1 MPLQPRPIPLQRQT
15 RPPPELP
22 DNLSINDNYDPI
34 VAIQQTAF
42 GPLGTIGTPDSDCYG
57 LWPYPF
63 TECEDLLKILEKDN
77 RISAYYE
84 LLFQNVTGQNLSLP
98 FVEGIVRS
106 ILAQASDMHT
116 DGDRFITSVIGHISS
131 NAYWETPEGE
141 KIGPADP
148 RYSDFSID
156 RAGWFYNGEP
166 PTATEALLYNAY
178 REAMRLFNEAIS
190 PIIPFDITGQAYLG
204 SCFGIHGSP
213 FTIQINSTPIPLKWP
228 TAVAEY
234 GPDAVRR
241 SEFRGEYYPNSQ
253 APDRTPLVIEQ
264 ATFFNMCLQAKE
276 CIKEYYQQYPDSYES
291 DVAALTPEQLQILGQ
306 TYTSDFDVTNV
317 VATLNQSLVKID
329 EAINVAL
336 SPSYYTGITG
346 VTNPVDFGIMHNEA
360 LYRVAVS
367 LLAFKNTITLI
378 IESFVG
384 QAITVEVEEY
394 NDYVDGLLTQQEE
407 EYERRLEEEA
417 ERRLAKEIAEAERF
431 KVCKLPQATIP
442 NPCADIRPLD
452 AKSFIEDWTSRTNKE
467 TFYDTNLKKYFI
479 VYDIVSLDLKDLQT
493 NAESYMFAAY
503 TILDE
508 KYKLEG
514 VDLTLQSDVI
524 NQNIRKFMRLEDL
537 FLEPRAYKPSKI
549 LFSLDLIEMDKAKD
563 GTTTSST
570 KPRIGAFD
578 PPEGEFIKYYSFTIQ
593 EFFESLEAFEGIL
606 KKYVFDYTLWKLTF
620 GNESLAVQNLAV
632 SVSSVFNKLKI
643 GILKQD
649 SKNFQNFRP
658 IFTKLLS
665 KNGVSVKSNTRTAN
679 IGDYTVDD
687 RIILTFTFT
696 PAAGSPVPETAAG
709 SNIVSNTPPNISTS
723 TPTKSSGSGLAK
735 GIAGG
740 TNIRLFR
747 IQVKS
752 SSRPP
757 VDLIWKS
764 DDPFS
769 SELDGINNLE
779 PFKQETAMNY
789 LMNLDTIL
797 NYLLPN
803 KNDRV

>member
-1 MPLQPRPIPLQRQT
+1 MPLQPRPIQLVRQT

-42 GPLGTIGTPDSDCYG
+42 GPLGTIGSPASDCYG

-77 RISAYYE
+77 RISAYYN
-84 LLFQNVTGQNLSLP
+84 LLFQNVTSQNISLS

-106 ILAQASDMHT
+106 ILGQAADMHT

-131 NAYWETPEGE
+131 NAYWQTPEGE
-141 KIGPADP
+141 KIGPTDS

-156 RAGWFYNGEP
+156 RTGWFYNGEP

-190 PIIPFDITGQAYLG
+190 PIIPFDISGQSYLG
-204 SCFGIHGSP
+204 DCVAINGLP
-213 FTIQINSTPIPLKWP
+213 FTYEYTDTQNTYGIPWVQ
-228 TAVAEY
+228 AVRTL

-241 SEFRGEYYPNSQ
+241 NEFGGNYYDGNPNILE
-253 APDRTPLVIEQ
+253 D
-264 ATFFNMCLQAKE
+264 ATFFNMCLRAKE
-276 CIKEYYQQYPDSYES
+276 CIKDYSGGFRDSYES
-291 DVAALTPEQLQILGQ
+291 DVAALTPEQLEILGI
-306 TYTSDFDVTNV
+306 TYTSNYDLSNV
-317 VATLNQSLVKID
+317 ILKLNQSKAKID
-329 EAINVAL
+329 EALAVAL
-336 SPSYYTGITG
+336 NTRYYTGISG
-346 VTNPVDFGIMHNEA
+346 ITNPADFGIMHNEA
-360 LYRVAVS
+360 LYRVAIS
-367 LLAFKNTITLI
+367 LLAFKNTVTI
-378 IESFVG
+378 ILESFVG
-384 QAITVEVEEY
+384 NEVTSEVQEY
-394 NDYVDGLLTQQEE
+394 NDYVDELLAQQEE
-407 EYERRLEEEA
+407 EYEKRIEEEA

-431 KVCKLPQATIP
+431 KVCTLPPVIVT
-442 NPCADIRPLD
+442 NLCADTRPLD
-452 AKSFIEDWTSRTNKE
+452 AKSFVEDWTSRTNKE

-479 VYDIVSLDLKDLQT
+479 VYDIVTINLKDLQT
-493 NAESYMFAAY
+493 NAESYMLAAY
-503 TILDE
+503 SILDE

-514 VDLTLQSDVI
+514 VDLTLQSDVVE
-524 NQNIRKFMRLEDL
+524 QNIKKFMQLEDI

-549 LFSLDLIEMDKAKD
+549 LFSLDLIEMEKAKD
-563 GTTTSST
+563 GSIASPTR
-570 KPRIGAFD
+570 PRVGAFE
-578 PPEGEFIKYYSFTIQ
+578 PPEGEYIKAYSFTIQ

-665 KNGVSVKSNTRTAN
+665 KNGVSVKPSVRAAN
-679 IGDYTVDD
+679 IGDYTIDD
-687 RIILTFTFT
+687 RIILTFTFS
-696 PAAGSPVPETAAG
+696 PAAGAPTPQTVLG
-709 SNIVSNTPPNISTS
+709 SNIVSNTPPNTSTT
-723 TPTKSSGSGLAK
+723 TPTKSSGSGLAE
-735 GIAGG
+735 GMIGG
-740 TNIRLFR
+740 SNIRLFR

-752 SSRPP
+752 ASRPP

-779 PFKQETAMNY
+779 AFRQETAMNY